1 MTAGQLLLGFAI
13 ALLWLWLITSWRTR
27 NWRAVCLGIV
37 GTIAMLI
44 AGVLPN
50 PAQALARGAIWLIT
64 TWVFLFRPD
73 LVGVIS
79 RQEYDY
85 IDAYSSILRRIGERK
100 RSSRRPDAEAS
111 LQAFESDVKAMR
123 ALKAPF
129 AWSRVQADTVRE
141 LERRLTVMKA
151 RTLRSPEDLKPF
163 DDRWRDVGQL
173 FRDTLKARAG
183 FWTGW
188 PHLFRR
194 YDT

>member
-1 MTAGQLLLGFAI
+1 MAI
-13 ALLWLWLITSWRTR
+13 LVATL
-27 NWRAVCLGIV
+27 
-37 GTIAMLI
+37 
-44 AGVLPN
+44 LPN
-50 PAQALARGAIWLIT
+50 PPRGLVQAGIWDLVL
-64 TWVFLFRPD
+64 WVFMFRQE
-73 LVGVIS
+73 LVGVMS

-85 IDAYSSILRRIGERK
+85 VDAHSSILRRIGQRK
-100 RSSRRPDAEAS
+100 RSSRPDPDSS
-111 LQAFESDVKAMR
+111 LHAYESDVKAMR

-129 AWSRVQADTVRE
+129 AWSKVQADTVRE

-163 DDRWRDVGQL
+163 DDRWHEVGQL

-194 YDT
+194 YDS